1 MMGSLRR
8 ITAVAGNTFLEA
20 VRQKVFA
27 VLLVFALALIYGA
40 NYFTEFSFQEQF
52 KFLKD
57 LGYASISLTGLL
69 VGLLG
74 ASQLIPGEIER
85 RTILTALCRPLRRW
99 EFIAGKYLGLATLL
113 AVMVAIMAIAV
124 GGVLGW
130 KEAQL
135 IAREGSDPAVAA
147 AIQKEARDP
156 RLLQAVLLL
165 EMKLAVVAAVA
176 VFFSTIATSSTFVM
190 AMTLMVYLIG
200 HLESVAREQWL
211 ESGEVAASWVAK
223 AFLAVVAFLVPDFN
237 LYNLIDEIIAGN
249 VVSWRSTLEVTGY
262 SAVYIAVLLTAA
274 SVLFEGRD
282 I

>member
-1 MMGSLRR
+1 
-8 ITAVAGNTFLEA
+8 
-20 VRQKVFA
+20 
-27 VLLVFALALIYGA
+27 
-40 NYFTEFSFQEQF
+40 
-52 KFLKD
+52 
-57 LGYASISLTGLL
+57 
-69 VGLLG
+69 
-74 ASQLIPGEIER
+74 
-85 RTILTALCRPLRRW
+85 
-99 EFIAGKYLGLATLL
+99 
-113 AVMVAIMAIAV
+113 MVAIMAIAV

-156 RLLQAVLLL
+156 RLLQAVLLV

-176 VFFSTIATSSTFVM
+176 VFFSTIATSTTFVM

-211 ESGEVAASWVAK
+211 ESGEVASWVAK

-249 VVSWRSTLEVTGY
+249 AVSWRSTLEVTGY

>member
-27 VLLVFALALIYGA
+27 VLLVFALVLIYGA

-99 EFIAGKYLGLATLL
+99 EFIVGKYLGLATLL

-135 IAREGSDPAVAA
+135 IAREGSDPAVAE

-156 RLLQAVLLL
+156 RLLQAVLLV

-176 VFFSTIATSSTFVM
+176 VFFSTIATSTTFVM

-211 ESGEVAASWVAK
+211 ESGEVASWMAK
-223 AFLAVVAFLVPDFN
+223 VFLAVVAFLVPDFN

-249 VVSWRSTLEVTGY
+249 AVAWRSTLEVTGY
-262 SAVYIAVLLTAA
+262 SAVYIAVLLTGA

>member
-124 GGVLGW
+124 GGVLLVMNNAPSW
-130 KEAQL
+130 TLFAL
-135 IAREGSDPAVAA
+135 VAA
-147 AIQKEARDP
+147 GM
-156 RLLQAVLLL
+156 VV
-165 EMKLAVVAAVA
+165 MGLATAGSVAA
-176 VFFSTIATSSTFVM
+176 TPW
-190 AMTLMVYLIG
+190 G
-200 HLESVAREQWL
+200 PRP
-211 ESGEVAASWVAK
+211 VAK
-223 AFLAVVAFLVPDFN
+223 
-237 LYNLIDEIIAGN
+237 
-249 VVSWRSTLEVTGY
+249 
-262 SAVYIAVLLTAA
+262 
-274 SVLFEGRD
+274 SV
-282 I
+282 

>member
-176 VFFSTIATSSTFVM
+176 VFFSTIATSTTFVM

>member
-27 VLLVFALALIYGA
+27 VLLVFALVLIYGA

-99 EFIAGKYLGLATLL
+99 EFIVGKYLGLATLL

-135 IAREGSDPAVAA
+135 IAREGSDPAVAE

-156 RLLQAVLLL
+156 RLLQAVLLV

-176 VFFSTIATSSTFVM
+176 VFFSTIATSTTFVM

-200 HLESVAREQWL
+200 HLEAVAREQWL
-211 ESGEVAASWVAK
+211 ESGEVASWMAK
-223 AFLAVVAFLVPDFN
+223 VFLAVVAFLVPDFN

-249 VVSWRSTLEVTGY
+249 AVAWRSTLEVTGY
-262 SAVYIAVLLTAA
+262 SAVYIAVLLTGA